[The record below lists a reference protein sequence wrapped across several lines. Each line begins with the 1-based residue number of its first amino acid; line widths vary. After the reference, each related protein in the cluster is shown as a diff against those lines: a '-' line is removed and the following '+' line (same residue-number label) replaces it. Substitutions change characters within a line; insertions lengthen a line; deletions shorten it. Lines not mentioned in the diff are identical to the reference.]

1 MKWNPIRVL
10 TGTQKWVNAGDMDE
24 PAKTNPHIAAAIAA
38 CGGKQSLLAERLG
51 CAQQTVSK
59 LLLCEIEIDPTW
71 AVRIAQAT
79 RGAVPATVSCPALA
93 DVVKPETHG
102 AHA

>member
-1 MKWNPIRVL
+1 ME
-10 TGTQKWVNAGDMDE
+10 E

-59 LLLCEIEIDPTW
+59 LLLGEIEIDPTW
-71 AVRIAQAT
+71 AVRIARASK
-79 RGAVPATVSCPALA
+79 GAVPAATACPALA
-93 DVVKPETHG
+93 DAIKTDPERVS
-102 AHA
+102 

>member
-1 MKWNPIRVL
+1 MGWNPSRVL

-24 PAKTNPHIAAAIAA
+24 PAKTNPHVAAAIAA

-71 AVRIAQAT
+71 AVRIDRAT
-79 RGAVPATVSCPALA
+79 AGAVPAATSCPDLA
-93 DVVKPETHG
+93 NVIKTEPER
-102 AHA
+102 ASA

>member
-1 MKWNPIRVL
+1 MN
-10 TGTQKWVNAGDMDE
+10 E
-24 PAKTNPHIAAAIAA
+24 PVKTNSHVAAAIEA

-71 AVRIAQAT
+71 AVRIDKAT
-79 RGAVPATVSCPALA
+79 NGVVPATKSCPALA
-93 DVVKPETHG
+93 SIVPEQVAPTEPERVSHE
-102 AHA
+102 